1 MGVKRKR
8 GGVHLFVVLN
18 DDVVI
23 DALTLWNEN
32 KLFSYVPPP
41 PPTDGTWSHLEER
54 GRVFVILVLLVLER
68 LSLL

>member
-41 PPTDGTWSHLEER
+41 PHRWDVESFGGER
-54 GRVFVILVLLVLER
+54 EGVCDSGAV
-68 LSLL
+68 ST

>member
-41 PPTDGTWSHLEER
+41 PPHRWDVESFGGER
-54 GRVFVILVLLVLER
+54 EGVCDSGAV
-68 LSLL
+68 ST